1 MNSQELEN
9 TANLY
14 EAIIIQ
20 AYEDIKLSNLRKDA
34 ITFLQ
39 SEDCA
44 EMYKLI
50 LKVKYNRNDE

>member
-20 AYEDIKLSNLRKDA
+20 AYEDIKLSNLREDA

>member
-14 EAIIIQ
+14 EAIIVQ

-50 LKVKYNRNDE
+50 LKVKYNRDDE